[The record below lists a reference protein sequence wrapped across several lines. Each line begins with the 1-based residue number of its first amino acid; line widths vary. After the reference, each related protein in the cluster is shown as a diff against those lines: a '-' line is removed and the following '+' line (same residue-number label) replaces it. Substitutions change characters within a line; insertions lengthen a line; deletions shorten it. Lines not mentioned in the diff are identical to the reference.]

1 MAQADTKKAT
11 DNCQTLKK
19 PKLDQLDNALY
30 TWFSAKRS
38 EGKPITGPM
47 VIEKAKQFSSDLNV
61 KEGDC
66 KFSRGWLHNFK
77 TRHGIRKLDFSGES
91 KSADEA
97 AANEFKVTFGWTLSS
112 LKIGFLNSLFL
123 ELNKT
128 SKNLVCLKTHRL
140 FC

>member
-1 MAQADTKKAT
+1 MCIRDR
-11 DNCQTLKK
+11 

-38 EGKPITGPM
+38 EEKPITGPM
-47 VIEKAKQFSSDLNV
+47 VIGRAKQFSNDLNV

-77 TRHGIRKLDFSGES
+77 TRHGICKLDFSGES

-97 AANEFKVTFGWTLSS
+97 AANEFKVMFEWTLSS
-112 LKIGFLNSLFL
+112 LKICF
-123 ELNKT
+123 
-128 SKNLVCLKTHRL
+128 
-140 FC
+140 